1 MAALKEVYP
10 RGCGGTL
17 DALRGRGVE
26 PATAAISVARGAVGH
41 LRRAP
46 KETRGQALSD
56 ADVDR
61 LPEILAAP
69 EAVLWEPGDQ
79 GLLFVF
85 KAVDPAERRT
95 GKWFVKVDARVH
107 ESREGGRRRPWRTNS
122 VRSGGYVE
130 SGDLRDPRYVALTGG
145 VE

>member
-1 MAALKEVYP
+1 MVVGAIPPDA
-10 RGCGGTL
+10 L
-17 DALRGRGVE
+17 DALRGRGIE
-26 PATAAISVARGAVGH
+26 PATAAISVARRESAH
-41 LRRAP
+41 LRRPP
-46 KETRGQALSD
+46 KETRGQALSE

-85 KAVDPAERRT
+85 EAADPAERRK
-95 GKWFVKVDARVH
+95 GKWFVKVDARVQ
-107 ESREGGRRRPWRTNS
+107 ESREDGRRRPYRTNS
-122 VRSGGYVE
+122 VRSGGYVQ
-130 SGDLRDPRYVALTGG
+130 SGDLRDPRYVPLTGG